1 MMHVY
6 TAAFLF
12 SCIISPCRN
21 FAGYYG
27 LMLFCFCRE
36 IVNLVHASAVI
47 DCAAETRSTEPTR
60 RRQLD
65 MDKRFFNFEYAIKI
79 Y

>member
-1 MMHVY
+1 
-6 TAAFLF
+6 
-12 SCIISPCRN
+12 
-21 FAGYYG
+21 
-27 LMLFCFCRE
+27 MLFCFCRE